1 LKRALKKKVKAAK
14 NSNPNEDVPVDN
26 LNEPNLKVN
35 RRGRKSAAMIGLAI
49 SMGATSLF
57 VTRQSDQALAAEPV
71 ANQNTAST
79 TPAADNVVK
88 FSATAKLDTKAAS
101 NMSVPENPV
110 IVEPTAISQVP
121 GLGAKWQV
129 AASGASPEVPTPTA
143 VTSKLTTESK
153 TSSAQDQTAKGK
165 QIVNAIARVQANKQ
179 QVQTAQVSEKL
190 AATVTTVA
198 PAQQQSNQV
207 DEQLKAQQEL
217 AISQL
222 QQKSNR
228 LRASLAELKSG
239 ESNTSVANPGT
250 ATLESNPVTGYTAQ
264 QPMTSV
270 ATVPVQPSAST
281 AYEVKPGDTLAAI
294 AIKHGASVS
303 DIASLNGITNPNQ
316 LKISQKLN
324 IPASAAPV
332 NPVKVA
338 IASSTSITAN
348 GIVPVAPVAVPTA
361 IATPAPS
368 LVPSDNSNQGVSS
381 DFPIATA
388 LTDTAVNAN
397 GMGGDTPVPKI
408 FAEMQLA
415 SRNNRS
421 KQAKEDRGLRSL
433 QDEIERLRQRYRA
446 QQSSQRGS
454 QGNPD
459 NNTVAVPVPTQNSIA
474 VPTVPAFPARDK
486 LRLTAPAYRRNN
498 IAIPVPTYRQNTV
511 RPNTVAVPIPVPT
524 PMAPNY
530 SNYEPI
536 NPEWA
541 RNARNGGRMSNPP
554 IPTTTNASES
564 LGNMRGTVVTPQL
577 PPLAAIDRYIPRAI
591 DENTSPMPV
600 NNGTIGNVAY
610 IWPAKGVL
618 TSGYGWRWGRM
629 HKGIDVANSVGTP
642 IYASAPGIVSKAGW
656 SKGGYGNLVEIRHPD
671 GSMTRYGHN
680 SRVMVSEGQQVQQGD
695 TIAAMGSTGFSTGPH
710 SHFEIHPSGK
720 GAINPIAMLPARV

>member
-1 LKRALKKKVKAAK
+1 LKRALKKKLKAAQT
-14 NSNPNEDVPVDN
+14 SNPNEDVPVDN

-35 RRGRKSAAMIGLAI
+35 RRGRTSAAMIGLAI

-79 TPAADNVVK
+79 TPADNAVK
-88 FSATAKLDTKAAS
+88 FAATAKLEPKVAS

-110 IVEPTAISQVP
+110 IVEPTAISQIP

-129 AASGASPEVPTPTA
+129 AASGASLQVPTPTV
-143 VTSKLTTESK
+143 VTNKFTRESK
-153 TSSAQDQTAKGK
+153 TRSAQEQATKGK

-179 QVQTAQVSEKL
+179 QVQTAKVSEKL
-190 AATVTTVA
+190 ATTVA
-198 PAQQQSNQV
+198 PEQGQSSEAN
-207 DEQLKAQQEL
+207 EQLKAQQEL
-217 AISQL
+217 AITQL

-228 LRASLAELKSG
+228 LRESLAELRSG
-239 ESNTSVANPGT
+239 ETNTSVPNQGT
-250 ATLESNPVTGYTAQ
+250 ATLESNPVVGSTTG

-270 ATVPVQPSAST
+270 ATVPVQPTASKT
-281 AYEVKPGDTLAAI
+281 YEVKPGDTLAAI
-294 AIKHGASVS
+294 AIKHGASVA
-303 DIASLNGITNPNQ
+303 DIAASNGITNPNQ

-324 IPASAAPV
+324 IPANATPV
-332 NPVKVA
+332 NPASSA
-338 IASSTSITAN
+338 IANNTSIAAN
-348 GIVPVAPVAVPTA
+348 GIAPVAPVAPVAVPTA
-361 IATPAPS
+361 IATPPQ
-368 LVPSDNSNQGVSS
+368 LLNQGVGVSS
-381 DFPIATA
+381 ASTTTTE
-388 LTDTAVNAN
+388 LTNVPTNAN

-415 SRNNRS
+415 SRNNNNRN

-446 QQSSQRGS
+446 QQAGKRGS
-454 QGNPD
+454 QQNPY
-459 NNTVAVPVPTQNSIA
+459 NNTVAVPIPVSTPNSIA
-474 VPTVPAFPARDK
+474 VPTVPAFPARD
-486 LRLTAPAYRRNN
+486 RRNN

-541 RNARNGGRMSNPP
+541 RNAGNGGRMSNPP

-577 PPLAAIDRYIPRAI
+577 PPLAAIDKYIPRAV
-591 DENTSPMPV
+591 DENSPPILAPT
-600 NNGTIGNVAY
+600 NNGNIGNVAY

-629 HKGIDVANSVGTP
+629 HKGLDVANSVGTP
-642 IYASAPGIVSKAGW
+642 IYASAPGIIAKAGW
-656 SKGGYGNLVEIRHPD
+656 SKGGYGNLVEIRHAD

-710 SHFEIHPSGK
+710 THFEIHPSGK